1 MANMGTTGTINI
13 TKDMMDKA
21 INAIDTYQTTITNLN
36 TELLAEIDGIIPSSF
51 SGSAA
56 TGFKTFYTKNIEP
69 NTGENLTKMLKSL
82 KTICETV
89 KKQIPGDTEG
99 VDDKL
104 GTGNT
109 NAGKSEDK

>member
-21 INAIDTYQTTITNLN
+21 ITAIDTYQATITNLN

-82 KTICETV
+82 KTFEQKNYQVLYVTG
-89 KKQIPGDTEG
+89 KPYFEEMKT
-99 VDDKL
+99 KL
-104 GTGNT
+104 GNCEKTD
-109 NAGKSEDK
+109 SW

>member
-21 INAIDTYQTTITNLN
+21 ITAIDTYQTTITTLN
-36 TELLAEIDGIIPSSF
+36 GELVDEIDGIIPSSF

-56 TGFKTFYTKNIEP
+56 TGFKTFYTNNIEP
-69 NTGENLTKMLKSL
+69 NTGENLTKMLGSL

-89 KKQIPGDTEG
+89 KKQIPGDNEG
-99 VDDKL
+99 VDDQL
-104 GTGNT
+104 GSGNT
-109 NAGKSEDK
+109 NAGQSDKQ

>member
-1 MANMGTTGTINI
+1 MASMGSTGTINI
-13 TKDMMDKA
+13 TKDMMEKA
-21 INAIDTYQTTITNLN
+21 ISAIDTYQTTITSLN
-36 TELLAEIDGIIPSSF
+36 TQLTSEIDGIIPSSF

-69 NTGENLTKMLKSL
+69 NTGENLTKMLGSL

-89 KKQIPGDTEG
+89 KKQIPGDSEG

-104 GTGNT
+104 GDGNS
-109 NAGKSEDK
+109 NAGKSDQ